1 MEAWK
6 EPVRGQLKKDLPPMN
21 PGDLVDVH
29 YRVVEGDKERIQ
41 VFTGTII
48 NLRGSDVSA
57 TFTVRKISSGGVGVE
72 RIFPTHSPFIAEI
85 KVKKLGK
92 VRRAK
97 LFYLRRLKGKAARVK
112 EKNTLNQG

>member
-6 EPVRGQLKKDLPPMN
+6 EPVRGQLKDNLPAMH
-21 PGDLVDVH
+21 PGDQVDVH

-41 VFTGTII
+41 VFTGVII
-48 NLRGSDVSA
+48 NLRGNDVSA
-57 TFTVRKISSGGVGVE
+57 TFTVRKISSGGIGVE
-72 RIFPTHSPFIAEI
+72 RIFPLHSPLIAEV

-97 LFYLRRLKGKAARVK
+97 LFYLRDLRGKAARVK

>member
-6 EPVRGQLKKDLPPMN
+6 EPVRGQLKQDIPPIH
-21 PGDLVDVH
+21 PGDQVDVH

-48 NLRGSDVSA
+48 NIRGNDVSA
-57 TFTVRKISSGGVGVE
+57 SITVRKISSGGVGVE
-72 RIFPTHSPFIAEI
+72 RIFPLHSPFIAEM
-85 KVKKLGK
+85 KVKKLGS

-97 LFYLRRLKGKAARVK
+97 LFYLRGLKGKAARVK
-112 EKNTLNQG
+112 EKNTLIQA